1 MGIFIAGLVIF
12 LGIHT
17 VSIVAPQWR
26 EGQVARLG
34 EGPWKGLYAGIAAV
48 GLGLLIYGFGIA
60 RQHPLVLYTPPT
72 ALRHLALLLM
82 VPVFPLLVAAYFPGR
97 IQAAA
102 KHPMLLATKLWA
114 TAHLLA
120 NGWTDV
126 VALDEVPEGGI
137 VERKVDRRS
146 VLLSRRGGAVSCF
159 DTSCAHLGMPLE
171 MGEVDAGDIT
181 CAYHGFR
188 YLLETGECLTAPE
201 VQLKVHA
208 VRVIGARVQVRLD
221 T

>member
-34 EGPWKGLYAGIAAV
+34 EGPWKGLYAGVAAV
-48 GLGLLIYGFGIA
+48 GLGLLIYGFGVA
-60 RQHPLVLYTPPT
+60 RQHPVVLYTPPT

-120 NGWTDV
+120 NGT
-126 VALDEVPEGGI
+126 L
-137 VERKVDRRS
+137 VD
-146 VLLSRRGGAVSCF
+146 VLLFGGFLVWAVADRISVKRRAPRAIPGAPARPFNDVIVLVVGLGLYALFLFGAHRWLFGVS
-159 DTSCAHLGMPLE
+159 PLPS
-171 MGEVDAGDIT
+171 I
-181 CAYHGFR
+181 
-188 YLLETGECLTAPE
+188 
-201 VQLKVHA
+201 Q
-208 VRVIGARVQVRLD
+208 
-221 T
+221 